1 MRREGVSRASLDYP
15 TASLIIVVGTE
26 AYLQLADS
34 CLTTLNLALAP
45 GQNYESGGLEFES
58 LRARQILAIHLN
70 KSHTERSAMQN
81 ELICMAQKRIHSGF
95 HPSQPVPPL

>member
-45 GQNYESGGLEFES
+45 GQNYEFGGQELNLFGRAKNPINLES
-58 LRARQILAIHLN
+58 
-70 KSHTERSAMQN
+70 
-81 ELICMAQKRIHSGF
+81 
-95 HPSQPVPPL
+95 